1 MLGVESIGNCFLQA
15 GHKIAI
21 GIHGDF
27 DRCVAKSL
35 LNDLGLCAQ
44 LYEHGCMRMP
54 QIMVSCFWHGWNSGS
69 ISLLIYTVDETLEG
83 LGIAIWR
90 IWLTGS

>member
-27 DRCVAKSL
+27 DRVMAKSL
-35 LNDLGLCAQ
+35 LYDLWVFAQ

-54 QIMVSCFWHGWNSGS
+54 KIKVRCFWLGWNSGS
-69 ISLLIYTVDETLEG
+69 ISLLVDTVDETLKG

-90 IWLTGS
+90 IWSTGS